1 MSYCVNPGCPHPQNP
16 ADSILQCQTCGARL
30 LLRARY
36 RVMEPLGQGGFGAT
50 FLAKDISLPGQPSC
64 VVKQLRPSSLSPRV
78 LEMAREL
85 FKREAK
91 TLGQLGDHPQV
102 PRLLDY
108 FETDQQFYLVQEYVK
123 GSTLKQEVKQSGCFN
138 ESDVKNFLLEILP
151 VVQYIHSQGV
161 IHRDIKPANIIRRV
175 QDSHLV
181 LIDFGAVKDQVSQTI
196 LSDPTDPND
205 CSANTKFSVG
215 TFSFAPPEQ
224 MAMRPIFASDIY
236 ALGMTCLYLL
246 TGKSP
251 KDLDFDGVTGEILWQ
266 PHVQVSP
273 YFGRILEKM
282 LKPMVGHRF
291 QSAADVLRA
300 LSGEFED
307 PSLMDGLA
315 TQFNGSN
322 GTVEEPTIFNDASSS
337 WSPPQNKINQDLRSN
352 QSRIGRTSLS
362 QSGNTGMQP
371 RVSRT
376 LAESGRSFGTV
387 GNSTGSLPASKIPKV
402 APKWDTNSLRAAYFK
417 GKRDFA
423 GCELSGLQL
432 QKLQLAGGN
441 FYEAKL
447 VKANLQAA
455 DLSGANLGHARL
467 IKANLRDAN
476 LTDAYCS
483 TANFEGADFRGAD
496 LTGAYLAKANLRGA
510 NLCGANLTN
519 ATVSEE
525 QLAMAKTNWLTV
537 KPDGKRS
544 FGF

>member
-36 RVMEPLGQGGFGAT
+36 RVIEPLGQGGFGAT

-64 VVKQLRPSSLSPRV
+64 VVKQLRPSSSSPRV

-108 FETDQQFYLVQEYVK
+108 FETEQQFYLVQEYVK
-123 GSTLKQEVKQSGCFN
+123 GSTLKQEVKHSGRFN

-196 LSDPTDPND
+196 LLDPADQT
-205 CSANTKFSVG
+205 ANTKFSVG

-224 MAMRPIFASDIY
+224 MALRPIFASDIY
-236 ALGMTCLYLL
+236 AVGMTCLYLL

-251 KDLDFDGVTGEILWQ
+251 KDLDFDAVTGEIVWQ

-273 YFGRILEKM
+273 NFARILGKM

-291 QSAADVLRA
+291 QSAGDVIRA

-307 PSLMDGLA
+307 PSLVEGLA
-315 TQFNGSN
+315 TQFNGSSR
-322 GTVEEPTIFNDASSS
+322 TVEEPTIFNGEATA
-337 WSPPQNKINQDLRSN
+337 WSAPQSKINQDLRSN
-352 QSRIGRTSLS
+352 HTRAGRTSFT

-376 LAESGRSFGTV
+376 LAESGRTFGTV
-387 GNSTGSLPASKIPKV
+387 APSSDNLAGQKV
-402 APKWDTNSLRAAYFK
+402 TKAVVKWDTNSLRAAYFK

-423 GCELSGLQL
+423 DCEFSGLQL
-432 QKLQLAGGN
+432 QKALLAGGN
-441 FYEAKL
+441 FYQARF
-447 VKANLQAA
+447 VKANLQTA

-467 IKANLRDAN
+467 IQANLRGAN
-476 LTDAYCS
+476 LTEAYCS

-496 LTGAYLAKANLRGA
+496 LTGAYLSKANLRGA
-510 NLCGANLTN
+510 NLCGANLTD

-525 QLAMAKTNWLTV
+525 QLATAKTNWLTV
-537 KPDGKRS
+537 KPDGKRG

>member
-1 MSYCVNPGCPHPQNP
+1 MSYCINPGCPHPQNP
-16 ADSILQCQTCGARL
+16 PGSILQCQACGTRL
-30 LLRARY
+30 LLRDRY
-36 RVMEPLGQGGFGAT
+36 QVIQPLGQGGFGAT

-64 VVKQLRPSSLSPRV
+64 VVKQLRPSSSSPRV

-108 FETDQQFYLVQEYVK
+108 FEAEQQFYLVQEYVK
-123 GSTLKQEVKQSGCFN
+123 GSTLKQEVKQSGRLN

-175 QDSHLV
+175 QDNHLV
-181 LIDFGAVKDQVSQTI
+181 LIDFGAVKDHVSQTI
-196 LSDPTDPND
+196 LLDPADQ
-205 CSANTKFSVG
+205 SANTKFSVG

-224 MAMRPIFASDIY
+224 MAMRPIYASDIY

-251 KDLDFDGVTGEILWQ
+251 KDLDFDGVTGEIVWQ
-266 PHVQVSP
+266 PHVQLSP
-273 YFGRILEKM
+273 NFARILDKM

-291 QSAADVLRA
+291 QSAADVIKA
-300 LSGEFED
+300 LKGEFED
-307 PSLMDGLA
+307 ADLLEGLA

-322 GTVEEPTIFNDASSS
+322 RTVEEPTIFNDESSS
-337 WSPPQNKINQDLRSN
+337 WPSPRSKITPGSKQNLR
-352 QSRIGRTSLS
+352 GRSSFT

-387 GNSTGSLPASKIPKV
+387 ASDRGNLTGSKLPKV
-402 APKWDTNSLRAAYFK
+402 PAKWDSNSLRSAYFK
-417 GKRDFA
+417 GQRDFA
-423 GCELSGLQL
+423 DCEFSGLEL
-432 QKLQLAGGN
+432 PKAQLAGGN
-441 FYEAKL
+441 FYQARL

-467 IKANLRDAN
+467 IRANLRDAN
-476 LTDAYCS
+476 LTEAYCS
-483 TANFEGADFRGAD
+483 TANFECADFRGAD
-496 LTGAYLAKANLRGA
+496 LTGAYLSKANLRGA

-519 ATVSEE
+519 ATVTEE
-525 QLAMAKTNWLTV
+525 QLAMAKTNWLTI
-537 KPDGKRS
+537 KPDGKRV

>member
-16 ADSILQCQTCGARL
+16 PDSIVQCQACGARL

-36 RVMEPLGQGGFGAT
+36 QVIQPLGQGGFGAT

-64 VVKQLRPSSLSPRV
+64 VVKQLRPSSTSPRV

-91 TLGQLGDHPQV
+91 TLGKLGDHPQV

-108 FETDQQFYLVQEYVK
+108 FEAEQQFFLVQEYVK
-123 GSTLKQEVKQSGCFN
+123 GSTLKQEVKQSGRLN

-175 QDSHLV
+175 QDNHLV
-181 LIDFGAVKDQVSQTI
+181 LIDFGAVKDQVSQT
-196 LSDPTDPND
+196 LLLDPTDQ
-205 CSANTKFSVG
+205 SANTKFSVG

-224 MAMRPIFASDIY
+224 MAMRPVFASDIY

-246 TGKSP
+246 TAKSP
-251 KDLDFDGVTGEILWQ
+251 KDLDFDGVTGEIVWQ
-266 PHVQVSP
+266 HHVHLSAS
-273 YFGRILEKM
+273 FARILEKM

-300 LSGEFED
+300 LNGQFED
-307 PSLMDGLA
+307 PTLLDGLA
-315 TQFNGSN
+315 TQFNGNN
-322 GTVEEPTIFNDASSS
+322 GTVEEPTIFNDEGSS
-337 WSPPQNKINQDLRSN
+337 WPSSKTNKTKINRGSKPGPAGRS
-352 QSRIGRTSLS
+352 SLNP
-362 QSGNTGMQP
+362 SGNTGMQP

-376 LAESGRSFGTV
+376 LAESGRTFGTV
-387 GNSTGSLPASKIPKV
+387 GHSSGNLAAPKLPKV
-402 APKWDTNSLRAAYFK
+402 TPKWDSNSVRSAYFK

-423 GCELSGLQL
+423 DSELSGLQL
-432 QKLQLAGGN
+432 QKAQLAGGN
-441 FYEAKL
+441 FYQAKL
-447 VKANLQAA
+447 VKTNLQAA

-467 IKANLRDAN
+467 IGANLRDAN
-476 LTDAYCS
+476 LTEAYCS

-496 LTGAYLAKANLRGA
+496 LTGAYLSKANLRGA
-510 NLCGANLTN
+510 NLSGANLTN

-525 QLAMAKTNWLTV
+525 QLAMAKTNWMTI
-537 KPDGKRS
+537 KPDGKRG

>member
-16 ADSILQCQTCGARL
+16 PDSILQCQTCGARL

-36 RVMEPLGQGGFGAT
+36 QVIEPLGQGGFGAT

-64 VVKQLRPSSLSPRV
+64 VVKQLRPSSSSPRV

-108 FETDQQFYLVQEYVK
+108 FETEQQFYLVQEYVK
-123 GSTLKQEVKQSGCFN
+123 GSTLKQEVKHSGRFN
-138 ESDVKNFLLEILP
+138 ESDVKNFLLEILS

-161 IHRDIKPANIIRRV
+161 IHRDIKPANIIRRT
-175 QDSHLV
+175 QDNHLV

-196 LSDPTDPND
+196 LLDPADQ
-205 CSANTKFSVG
+205 SANTKFSVG

-224 MAMRPIFASDIY
+224 MALRPIFASDIY

-251 KDLDFDGVTGEILWQ
+251 KDLDFDAVTGEIVWQ
-266 PHVQVSP
+266 PHVQLSP
-273 YFGRILEKM
+273 KFGRILDKM
-282 LKPMVGHRF
+282 LKPIVGHRF
-291 QSAADVLRA
+291 QSAADVVKA
-300 LSGEFED
+300 LKGEFED
-307 PSLMDGLA
+307 ADLCDGLT
-315 TQFNGSN
+315 TQFNAG
-322 GTVEEPTIFNDASSS
+322 GRTVEELTIFNSDATSLP
-337 WSPPQNKINQDLRSN
+337 SPQMKNGQDLRSN
-352 QSRIGRTSLS
+352 QSRIARTSFG

-376 LAESGRSFGTV
+376 LAESGRTFGTAAFSNGNV
-387 GNSTGSLPASKIPKV
+387 GAPKV
-402 APKWDTNSLRAAYFK
+402 TKAVVKWDSNSLRAAYFK

-423 GCELSGLQL
+423 DCELSGLQL
-432 QKLQLAGGN
+432 PKAQLAGGN
-441 FYEAKL
+441 FYQARL

-467 IKANLRDAN
+467 IKANLRSAN
-476 LTDAYCS
+476 LTEAYCS

-496 LTGAYLAKANLRGA
+496 LTGAYLSKANLRGA
-510 NLCGANLTN
+510 NLCGANLTD
-519 ATVSEE
+519 ATVTEE
-525 QLAMAKTNWLTV
+525 QLATAKTNWLTT
-537 KPDGKRS
+537 KPDGKRG

>member
-16 ADSILQCQTCGARL
+16 PDSILQCQTCGARL

-36 RVMEPLGQGGFGAT
+36 QVIEPLGQGGFGAT

-64 VVKQLRPSSLSPRV
+64 VVKQLRPSSSSPRV

-108 FETDQQFYLVQEYVK
+108 FETEQQFYLVQEYVK
-123 GSTLKQEVKQSGCFN
+123 GSTLKQEVKHSGCFN

-196 LSDPTDPND
+196 LLDPND
-205 CSANTKFSVG
+205 SSANTKFSVG

-224 MAMRPIFASDIY
+224 MALRPIFASDIY
-236 ALGMTCLYLL
+236 AVGMTCLYLL

-251 KDLDFDGVTGEILWQ
+251 KDLDFDGVTGEIVWQ

-273 YFGRILEKM
+273 DFARILHKM

-291 QSAADVLRA
+291 QSAGDVIRA

-315 TQFNGSN
+315 TQFNGSSR
-322 GTVEEPTIFNDASSS
+322 TVEEPTIFNGEATS
-337 WSPPQNKINQDLRSN
+337 WPSPQTNINQDLRSM
-352 QSRIGRTSLS
+352 QSRIGKTSFT
-362 QSGNTGMQP
+362 QSRNTGIQP

-376 LAESGRSFGTV
+376 LAESGRTFGTV
-387 GNSTGSLPASKIPKV
+387 APSSGNLAGSKV
-402 APKWDTNSLRAAYFK
+402 TKAFVKWDTNSLRAAYFK

-423 GCELSGLQL
+423 DCELSGLQL
-432 QKLQLAGGN
+432 QKAQLAGAN
-441 FYEAKL
+441 FYQARL

-467 IKANLRDAN
+467 IQANLRDAN
-476 LTDAYCS
+476 LTEAYCS

-496 LTGAYLAKANLRGA
+496 LTGAYLTKANLRGA